1 MMSRELVKL
10 SADGDVSIIT
20 LDDGKANVFSP
31 LMTEAIEKLLDK
43 VPVDKG
49 SLLITG
55 RSGIFSGGFDLK
67 VMSSGDL
74 EEINRM
80 VKVGFNLLARIYS
93 FPRPVVC
100 ACSGHAIALGA
111 FLLLCADYR
120 LGARGDFMVGANEIR
135 NNMTVPEPI
144 LELSRARINKNHW
157 FRAILNAEMYGP
169 EQAIDP
175 GYLDETVNPENLMD
189 SALKKALDLANL
201 DHPVYQ
207 ITKELDQAEVL
218 NSIRSSINSM

>member
-1 MMSRELVKL
+1 MSSELVNL
-10 SADGDVSIIT
+10 SVEGDVSIIT

-31 LMTEAIEKLLDK
+31 LMSEAIGTLLDK
-43 VPVDKG
+43 VPVDQG

-67 VMSSGDL
+67 VMSSGDIK
-74 EEINRM
+74 EINRM

-111 FLLLCADYR
+111 FLLLCGDYR
-120 LGARGDFMVGANEIR
+120 LGAEGDFMIGANEIR

-144 LELSRARINKNHW
+144 LVLSRARINKNHW

-169 EQAIDP
+169 DHAIAP
-175 GYLDETVNPENLMD
+175 GYLDETVKPEKLME
-189 SALKKALDLANL
+189 SALEKASDLATL

-207 ITKELDQAEVL
+207 ITKELDQTEVL
-218 NSIRSSINSM
+218 NSIRSSINKM

>member
-1 MMSRELVKL
+1 MSSELVNL
-10 SADGDVSIIT
+10 SVEGDVSIIT

-31 LMTEAIEKLLDK
+31 LMSEAIGTLLDK
-43 VPVDKG
+43 VPVDQG

-67 VMSSGDL
+67 VMSSGDIK
-74 EEINRM
+74 EINRM

-111 FLLLCADYR
+111 FLLLCGDYR
-120 LGARGDFMVGANEIR
+120 LGAEGDFMIGANEIR

-157 FRAILNAEMYGP
+157 FRAILNAEMYGTDH
-169 EQAIDP
+169 AIAP
-175 GYLDETVNPENLMD
+175 GYLDETVKPEKLME
-189 SALKKALDLANL
+189 SALEKASDLATL

-207 ITKELDQAEVL
+207 ITKELDQTEVL
-218 NSIRSSINSM
+218 NSIRSSINKM